1 MKKRIA
7 LLLLT
12 SLCLMNTMPSFAAQS
27 AKVSV
32 VGSTGAEYAALPN
45 GETLKKDVGF
55 KPKTVAALAG
65 GYQFEEGRITELF
78 DLDANGAPINRQKGI
93 SFQYKKKDNR
103 SVKTVTLSAQTGT
116 EQSVSENST
125 LIKYGGVNLYYSHVQ
140 ANSISWSEDNILYII
155 MDINKKVTKEE
166 LVAMAKELVDLK
178 MDAVDVK

>member
-12 SLCLMNTMPSFAAQS
+12 SLCLMNAMPSFAAQS

-65 GYQFEEGRITELF
+65 GYQFE
-78 DLDANGAPINRQKGI
+78 D
-93 SFQYKKKDNR
+93 
-103 SVKTVTLSAQTGT
+103 
-116 EQSVSENST
+116 
-125 LIKYGGVNLYYSHVQ
+125 
-140 ANSISWSEDNILYII
+140 
-155 MDINKKVTKEE
+155 NKKVTKEE

>member
-12 SLCLMNTMPSFAAQS
+12 SLCLMNAMPSFAAQS

-65 GYQFEEGRITELF
+65 GYQFEEGHL
-78 DLDANGAPINRQKGI
+78 LLYNKAGI
-93 SFQYKKKDNR
+93 HQGIDIGPVCK
-103 SVKTVTLSAQTGT
+103 LSDDVLNIIGT
-116 EQSVSENST
+116 
-125 LIKYGGVNLYYSHVQ
+125 
-140 ANSISWSEDNILYII
+140 
-155 MDINKKVTKEE
+155 
-166 LVAMAKELVDLK
+166 
-178 MDAVDVK
+178 